1 MSSYNFTDKGY
12 VSKYGGGILKARE
25 VLDTGLPV
33 TITITGISKASTAVV
48 STSATLGVVAG
59 DVVIIEGVV
68 GMTEVN
74 DILFTVG
81 TVVTDTSFQLA
92 GINSSAYTDWAS
104 GGTAKIA
111 NVYNFGYIQETSI
124 KYDKPKEDINDET
137 GNTIK
142 TLMGNSV
149 VGMTGVFMQSNTTLL
164 DFLRDSTEAKY
175 YNLYYK
181 ATPTGDLNA
190 VTQEFFVGIALFT
203 PKFELASGTRRPPFE
218 ITFLKNDAAI
228 TIGEPDVIF
237 GSVATADIVVAL
249 GKYYEFVEN

>member
-1 MSSYNFTDKGY
+1 MASTDYTDKGY

-25 VLDTGLPV
+25 VLDTGLPM

-48 STSATLGVVAG
+48 STAETNDLVAG
-59 DVVIIEGVV
+59 DVVIIEGVA

-81 TVVTDTSFQLA
+81 TVVDDTSFQLA
-92 GINSSAYTDWAS
+92 GINSTGYTTYDS
-104 GGTAKIA
+104 GGTAKRA
-111 NVYNFGYIQETSI
+111 NVVNFGYIQETSV

-137 GNTIK
+137 GAIIK

-175 YNLYYK
+175 YNIYYK
-181 ATPTGDLNA
+181 ATPTNDLNA
-190 VTQEFFVGIALFT
+190 KTQEIFVGIALFT
-203 PKFELASGTRRPPFE
+203 PKFELVSGTRRPPFE
-218 ITFLKNDAAI
+218 ITFLKNDAAL
-228 TIGEPDVIF
+228 TIGAPDVIF
-237 GSVATADIVVAL
+237 GSIATADIVIAL
-249 GKYYEFVEN
+249 AKYYEIVEN